1 MIGAIIGVIILLAIC
16 GGMVFAVVYQ
26 IKKTDP
32 KNIDNTLKQDI
43 KTAQEFL
50 PFEDIKD
57 SMIDLGG
64 HHYRAIIEC
73 SSVNYHLKTDKEK
86 EIIELTFQRFLN
98 SLTSPITFFIQ
109 TKTMDNT
116 KMLGNLKKDLTGT
129 LEQYPNLDEYANVY
143 FEEIADLY
151 NNIGNN
157 KMKKKY
163 IIVPY
168 SEALELGNLSDEEKY
183 EYSMKEL
190 YTRCQILVDNLNSM
204 GIRGKILN
212 TKGIVELLFSTYHKD
227 NYSQVDQVMSGEF
240 LEMIVEGE
248 KNRLAEVT
256 PDARLDW
263 ILYEAQL
270 RLQTELLDEKIEKDV
285 QESTNKAIDE
295 INKIREALAGYYQT
309 KEIGG
314 VSSVV
319 SLNMSKK

>member
-1 MIGAIIGVIILLAIC
+1 MVGAIIGVIVLLAIC
-16 GGMVFAVVYQ
+16 GGMVYAVMYQ

-32 KNIDNTLKQDI
+32 KNVDTTLKKNI
-43 KTAQEFL
+43 ETTQEFL
-50 PFEDIKD
+50 PFTDIKD

-64 HHYRAIIEC
+64 HNYRAIIEC

-98 SLTSPITFFIQ
+98 SLTFPITFFVQ

-116 KMLGNLKKDLTGT
+116 KMLENLRKDLTNT
-129 LEQYPNLDEYANVY
+129 LEQYENLDEYANVY
-143 FEEIADLY
+143 FQEIADLY

-168 SEALELGNLSDEEKY
+168 NEGISLGNLTDEEKY
-183 EYSMKEL
+183 EYSIKEM
-190 YTRCQILVDNLNSM
+190 YTRCQILIDGINSM

-212 TKGIVELLFSTYHKD
+212 TAEITELLISTNYKD
-227 NYSQVDQVMSGEF
+227 NYAQVDQVVSGEY

-248 KNRLAEVT
+248 KNRLSEIT

-270 RLQTELLDEKIEKDV
+270 RLQTELLDDKISTDV
-285 QESTNKAIDE
+285 QDSTSKAIKE
-295 INKIREALAGYYQT
+295 INQIREALAGYYQSKEIKVVSSFKQSNRT
-309 KEIGG
+309 KE
-314 VSSVV
+314 
-319 SLNMSKK
+319 